1 MKIQKLDIYAVLSL
15 AISVACFAGL
25 IAALQ

>member
-15 AISVACFAGL
+15 AISVACFAAL